1 MNNIALLELEAAQ
14 DTKVVIDL
22 SKLETCELSAKN
34 LHLETAGRT
43 KSINFTDK
51 ASAATAYIKITKQW
65 ALYKT
70 TLQ

>member
-1 MNNIALLELEAAQ
+1 MNNIQLIEIEAANE
-14 DTKVVIDL
+14 TKVIIAL
-22 SKLETCELSAKN
+22 SKLETCEIAAKN
-34 LHLETAGRT
+34 LHLEISART

-51 ASAATAYIKITKQW
+51 AAAAAAYIKITKQW

>member
-1 MNNIALLELEAAQ
+1 MNNIQLIEIEAAHE
-14 DTKVVIDL
+14 TKVVIDL
-22 SKLETCELSAKN
+22 SRLETCELSAKN
-34 LHLETAGRT
+34 LHLEIAGRV

-51 ASAATAYIKITKQW
+51 PSAATAYIKITKQW